1 MSDYVVRGHARDE
14 QGSPIEGAAF
24 LIGDE
29 MVYSNGAGEFLL
41 RLKKAKPL
49 AFTVVL
55 EEFLTPLH
63 FTVVSAP
70 AQVVA
75 APEDLA
81 TDNLIVLRPVTNNR
95 R

>member
-1 MSDYVVRGHARDE
+1 
-14 QGSPIEGAAF
+14 
-24 LIGDE
+24 
-29 MVYSNGAGEFLL
+29 
-41 RLKKAKPL
+41 LKKAKPL
-49 AFTVVL
+49 AFTVVP